1 VIYSSDLFTYNAK
14 YFHTSSGEKWPS
26 FANSCLLNMGGE
38 PNYYRGPHE
47 LCIIT
52 GGSKI
57 QVILS
62 KNSAFINYE
71 EE

>member
-1 VIYSSDLFTYNAK
+1 
-14 YFHTSSGEKWPS
+14 
-26 FANSCLLNMGGE
+26 MGGE

-71 EE
+71 EEWLLLNYYLQ